1 MVAEL
6 PDNTELPE
14 NAELPDNTG
23 APGPVTQGADQAN
36 PPHRRSQRAAVAI
49 LALIAVLAV
58 GFALGSLVKLPTGD
72 PTFTVPTADSV
83 DVGFAQDMT
92 VHHTQAVQMA
102 TVAYTRAVDPYVR
115 SLAFDI
121 MTSQQAQIGQMQG
134 WLALWGR
141 ALQPAGKYMT
151 WMTNAPGHSMAGMSA
166 DTGGGVAV
174 MPGMASAAELEK
186 LRATTGPALDTLF
199 LQLMLRHH
207 QGGAGMLNYAA
218 EHAVEPVVRNFAKQ
232 VASTQQNEA
241 GAMQSLLSQRGA
253 SPLPLGG

>member
-6 PDNTELPE
+6 PDDTELP
-14 NAELPDNTG
+14 ADTD
-23 APGPVTQGADQAN
+23 APEPEQVTEGADRN
-36 PPHRRSQRAAVAI
+36 RTRRRRSQRAPVAI

-72 PTFTVPTADSV
+72 PALTVPAADSV

-102 TVAYTRAVDPYVR
+102 TVAYPRAVDPYVR
-115 SLAFDI
+115 SLAFDV

-141 ALQPAGKYMT
+141 ALQPAGNYMT
-151 WMTNAPGHSMAGMSA
+151 WMTNAPGRSMAGMSA

-174 MPGMASAAELEK
+174 MPGMASPAELEK
-186 LRATTGPALDTLF
+186 LRASTGPALDTLF

-232 VASTQQNEA
+232 VASTQHSEA
-241 GAMQSLLSQRGA
+241 GYLESLLSQRGA
-253 SPLPLGG
+253 APLPLGG